1 MFNIVF
7 WVYYSK
13 MIRQPEPRGL
23 FPGALELMI
32 LQTLSKKPM
41 HGYAL
46 AQHIKGVSAEL
57 LQIEEGSLYP
67 ALQRM
72 LKVGWLEGEM
82 GISARNR
89 PVRIFKLTKAG
100 AKHLAQELASFER
113 MFAGINRVLAI
124 ASS

>member
-1 MFNIVF
+1 
-7 WVYYSK
+7 
-13 MIRQPEPRGL
+13 
-23 FPGALELMI
+23 
-32 LQTLSKKPM
+32 M

-46 AQHIKGVSAEL
+46 AQRIKSVSAEL

-72 LKVGWLEGEM
+72 LKAGWLEGEM
-82 GISARNR
+82 GISDRNR

>member
-1 MFNIVF
+1 
-7 WVYYSK
+7 
-13 MIRQPEPRGL
+13 
-23 FPGALELMI
+23 
-32 LQTLSKKPM
+32 M

-46 AQHIKGVSAEL
+46 AQHIKSVSAEL

-72 LKVGWLEGEM
+72 LKVGGLEAEI

-100 AKHLAQELASFER
+100 SKHLAQELASFER

>member
-1 MFNIVF
+1 
-7 WVYYSK
+7 
-13 MIRQPEPRGL
+13 
-23 FPGALELMI
+23 
-32 LQTLSKKPM
+32 M

-46 AQHIKGVSAEL
+46 AQHIKSVSAEL

-72 LKVGWLEGEM
+72 LKVGRLEAEI

-100 AKHLAQELASFER
+100 AKHLAQELAGFER
-113 MFAGINRVLAI
+113 MFAGINLVLAI